1 MLKFDGLCLLSSAK
15 AAKAAKAYT
24 ESRFIMLDTS
34 LRQSDVFTLLC
45 CVDRHLLSG
54 EARELLSAL
63 LRC

>member
-1 MLKFDGLCLLSSAK
+1 MLNFDGLCLLSSAK

-45 CVDRHLLSG
+45 
-54 EARELLSAL
+54 
-63 LRC
+63 